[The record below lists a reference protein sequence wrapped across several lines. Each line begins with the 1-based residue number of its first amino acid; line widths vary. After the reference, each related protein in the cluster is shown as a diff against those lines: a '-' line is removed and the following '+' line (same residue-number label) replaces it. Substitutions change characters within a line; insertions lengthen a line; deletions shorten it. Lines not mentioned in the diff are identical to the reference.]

1 MVEVIRYRMLI
12 LIGDCILLTNSEFQS
27 RNAKITRFWT
37 RVMEITCAIFA
48 RTFPPSPRIPD
59 TRLARILKARLQTCL
74 IKGSLKAQN
83 QRKDGG
89 KYGGKLV
96 YEFIAS
102 VYGQ

>member
-1 MVEVIRYRMLI
+1 MSQKRNIALNIFNYS
-12 LIGDCILLTNSEFQS
+12 LTCRKQE
-27 RNAKITRFWT
+27 
-37 RVMEITCAIFA
+37 
-48 RTFPPSPRIPD
+48 D